1 MRKILC
7 SRIVLIAVILPAA
20 AASILAVLAGAQMTP
35 WLQWTF
41 LPQSQ
46 MDEIIGETSGE
57 TAFNHV
63 STLGAFPR
71 LRRLSEYTGN
81 LFESQYILDQATE
94 YGLSD
99 AAIIRF
105 PGGET
110 WEGIKG
116 ELWEVKPGRQKIA
129 SFTDLRAALAQG
141 SMPADVT
148 ADLVWVNEG
157 EPKDFEGLD
166 VKDKIVVTSGSPG
179 MVHNTACQAKGAAG
193 VISFSS
199 PRPLF
204 DPLLIPWGGLF
215 GRGGGATRFAFCLP
229 PREGVLLRDRLKRG
243 EKITVHAVVES
254 ATRKYDMQDVVAAI
268 PGTDPNA
275 QEIILTAHLFEGLI
289 KQDANDNFSGCAAI
303 LEASRTLQTLIREGR
318 LPKPKRT
325 IRFLWVP
332 EFSGTV
338 PYVKANLEQM
348 KRTLCDINLDMVGV
362 RLTRSLA
369 FFTVMR
375 TTFGNAHYLNDVME
389 NYYRYV
395 GETNRSYVTN
405 GMSGAFPKRIVA
417 PTGSEEPM
425 YYYIG
430 THFGSSD
437 HEVFNDWGVGV
448 PGVVLNT
455 WPDQWYHTSQDRPD
469 KLDPTQMKRAAVITA
484 AAAYTIA
491 SADDAMAAR
500 IASEIVSNAAA
511 RLGHQLARGLEE
523 LQRAE
528 KGGFEAAFK
537 RSRGYLE
544 AAAANERA
552 TLDSVLQLVRDKAA
566 FGAPLAEWKAAVNA
580 MAQAQIKALDQSMR
594 VSAASLGL
602 KPIELKPTEAE
613 KKAARTVPRPLPK
626 IKEGGYQG
634 YQAAIRE
641 AMKAVKSGPALDR
654 GAQRSAS
661 EIQLLCDG
669 RNSALDIKKMLDTQ
683 FRQETPLEAVLSY
696 LVILK
701 KAGLVAY

>member
-1 MRKILC
+1 MTMNKL
-7 SRIVLIAVILPAA
+7 RIASLAFLAALIGP
-20 AASILAVLAGAQMTP
+20 AGAQMTP

-41 LPQSQ
+41 LPPSQ

-71 LRRLSEYTGN
+71 LRKPSEYTGT
-81 LFESQYILDQATE
+81 LFEAQYILDQAKE
-94 YGLSD
+94 YGLYD
-99 AAIIRF
+99 AAIVRF

-141 SMPADVT
+141 SAPADVT
-148 ADLVWVNEG
+148 ADLVWVGEG
-157 EPKDFEGLD
+157 APKDFEGLD

-179 MVHNTACQAKGAAG
+179 MVHGIACQAKGAAG
-193 VISFSS
+193 LISFSS

-204 DPLLIPWGGLF
+204 DPLLIPWGGLY
-215 GRGGGATRFAFCLP
+215 GRGGGPTRFAFCLP

-243 EKITVHAVVES
+243 EKITAHAVVES
-254 ATRKYDMQDVVAAI
+254 STKTCELQDVVATI
-268 PGTDPNA
+268 PGTEPNA

-303 LEASRTLQTLIREGR
+303 LEAGRTLQTLIRDGR

-338 PYVKANLEQM
+338 PYVNAHLDQM
-348 KRTLCDINLDMVGV
+348 RRTLCDINLDMVGL
-362 RLTRSLA
+362 RLTRSMA
-369 FFTVMR
+369 FFCFMR
-375 TTFGNAHYLNDVME
+375 TTYGNPHYLNDVME

-395 GETNRSYVTN
+395 GEATRSYVVN
-405 GMSGAFPKRIVA
+405 GMTGTANRRIVA
-417 PTGSEEPM
+417 PSGSEEPM
-425 YYYIG
+425 YYYVG
-430 THFGSSD
+430 TNFGASD

-448 PGVVLNT
+448 PGIVMNT

-469 KLDPTQMKRAAVITA
+469 KLDPTQLKRAAVITA

-491 SADDAMAAR
+491 AADDAMAAR

-523 LQRAE
+523 MARAD
-528 KGGFEAAFK
+528 GTGFAPAYKRARGSIEACA
-537 RSRGYLE
+537 R
-544 AAAANERA
+544 NERA
-552 TLDSVLQLVRDKAA
+552 TLDSVLQLVRDKDR
-566 FGAPLAEWKAAVNA
+566 FGAGLAELKASVTGLENAHLRVIDLAMRDRASRRALKPVELSLTELEKRASHLVPKPLAKIRQGGYEGYRTV
-580 MAQAQIKALDQSMR
+580 LR
-594 VSAASLGL
+594 AAS
-602 KPIELKPTEAE
+602 
-613 KKAARTVPRPLPK
+613 
-626 IKEGGYQG
+626 
-634 YQAAIRE
+634 QAA
-641 AMKAVKSGPALDR
+641 AGTVADASGR
-654 GAQRSAS
+654 MMNQVSS
-661 EIQLLCDG
+661 EIERLCDG

-683 FRQETPLEAVLSY
+683 FRQETPLDAVLSN
-696 LVILK
+696 LEVLK
-701 KAGLVAY
+701 RAGLVTY